1 MLGILF
7 LWIWI
12 ILGMGDGKRNDD
24 GENDKDMGKKSGPGV
39 SDVSMATDSNL
50 TERGGPSFTSSQL
63 SLIPESE
70 GLTASDEDF
79 DGLDEETVLVEQ
91 EKMVEKISAIPEV
104 LISPTRKSMRRASD
118 SDQLVLQRAER
129 LKAEKNL
136 ENLQAKG
143 NMDVNVSFLQ
153 FTNDKI
159 SASLN
164 KLGVI
169 PVNNVLCHVK

>member
-1 MLGILF
+1 MLLMWPLVIICMSCLLKWSQILVLGILF

-91 EKMVEKISAIPEV
+91 EKLVGKISAIPEA
-104 LISPTRKSMRRASD
+104 LISSSRKSKRRASD
-118 SDQLVLQRAER
+118 SDQLVLERAER

-136 ENLQAKG
+136 EKPHA
-143 NMDVNVSFLQ
+143 
-153 FTNDKI
+153 
-159 SASLN
+159 
-164 KLGVI
+164 
-169 PVNNVLCHVK
+169 